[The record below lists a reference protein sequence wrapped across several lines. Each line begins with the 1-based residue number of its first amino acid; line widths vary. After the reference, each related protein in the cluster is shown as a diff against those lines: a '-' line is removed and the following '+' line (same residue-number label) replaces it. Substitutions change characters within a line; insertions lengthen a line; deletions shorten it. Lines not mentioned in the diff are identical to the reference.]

1 MLSQHMNYAGESV
14 RWGEI
19 NLCKFAIHACN
30 PKSCIL
36 RGFSWRIKN
45 CSRDTPITPS
55 HAFIVFI
62 LCARPLDSSN
72 QPAEELGILES
83 SSQPWKPTGRT
94 NNMSSRWWFERFKLR
109 NVGK

>member
-1 MLSQHMNYAGESV
+1 MNYAGESV

-94 NNMSSRWWFERFKLR
+94 NNMSSRWWFERFLTFIHMWG
-109 NVGK
+109 NDPN